1 MRGAE
6 RSERQM
12 RPAFIDEED
21 LRRLLPIGDAIDV
34 LDLAFRAP
42 LAEAPQRSRIETP
55 SGELL
60 LMPSYG
66 ASYAGVKLVTVAPDN
81 PSRGLPVVQA
91 AYVLFEVPGLTP
103 IATLDGTSLT
113 TLRTAAVSAL
123 ATRYLA
129 RPDARTLVI
138 FGAGVQ
144 GSAHLDA
151 MGAVRQIETVRV
163 VSRSAEPAGALAT
176 RAEARGLRASVGGAE
191 VVAEADIV
199 CTCTTSAEPLF
210 DGSLLRPGAHVNA
223 VGAYRP
229 DQRELDD
236 ETVRR
241 ARLVVETREAALAEA
256 GDLLIPI
263 ESGVIGR
270 DDIVADL
277 AEVVRGK
284 QVRRTAEDVT
294 VFKSVGVAFEDLVVA
309 SAAYERATA

>member
-1 MRGAE
+1 
-6 RSERQM
+6 M

-21 LRRLLPIGDAIDV
+21 LRRLLPIGDAIDA
-34 LDLAFRAP
+34 LERAFHAP
-42 LAEAPQRSRIETP
+42 LPESPQRGRIETP

-66 ASYAGVKLVTVAPDN
+66 VSYAGVKLVTVAPDN

-91 AYVLFEVPGLTP
+91 AYVLFEAPGLTP

-113 TLRTAAVSAL
+113 TLRTSAVSAL

-129 RPDARTLVI
+129 RRDARTLVV

-144 GSAHLDA
+144 GNAHLDA
-151 MGAVRQIETVRV
+151 MAAVRRIETVRV
-163 VSRSAEPAGALAT
+163 VSRSARPAEALAA
-176 RAEARGLRASVGGAE
+176 RAETMGIRAALGAAE

-199 CTCTTSAEPLF
+199 CTCTTSPGPVF
-210 DGSLLRPGAHVNA
+210 DGALLRAGTHVNA

-263 ESGVIGR
+263 ENGVIGR
-270 DDIVADL
+270 DDVLADL
-277 AEVVRGK
+277 AEVIRGE
-284 QVRRTAEDVT
+284 QVRRNEEDIT
-294 VFKSVGVAFEDLVVA
+294 VFKSVGVAFEDLVIAGAV
-309 SAAYERATA
+309 YERAAP